1 MISWCS
7 SNKSTTIHSSDP
19 NHEIALHTQLW
30 LDPWHS
36 TRVPICVEGSDGEDL
51 ADQLSPTDG
60 FRYPTSYNA
69 VLRVPNVM
77 VEDPTTGQ
85 RFQGDAD
92 SKAREAS
99 EERRLNL
106 LAEREDPMPGSAHPR
121 GGDYLGRESAIRPF
135 APPTTARHL
144 ASHTY
149 LQSSAPRIPSRTD
162 PSRERTPSVYSEAP
176 SAYTPSPTSP
186 LSGSSR
192 QERARNYSSFLPN
205 MGQPG
210 IKRERLLARD
220 LESMTDQP
228 GGPGADTPVWRRR
241 IRRRLPTWLNWKIM
255 LLSALLLIISA
266 GFLANAF
273 RVIGKGDESPT
284 TPEQPIKEQ
293 PQEPLNGNPNEPA
306 WAPFDPTMCQNA
318 YFRYR
323 DHTLRLVFD
332 EKRSVVFAEDSVE
345 YGPGYTVHVAGHVEV
360 RQVDESGGPRILL
373 EIASNDEDL
382 PINVVSNEESQS
394 MRVQVPQSFAS
405 RTTRRPCVE
414 MRATIF
420 VPRGGEINDF
430 TMGATHLDIV
440 LLDNLSLHV
449 VGASQMSSVVGDIT
463 SASSHAPPSKNNAA
477 LARKDFA
484 FIPARESYQLDSRV
498 IQVSTTSGNIDGN
511 WPLFDWLGLHTN
523 SGDIQVSI
531 TPKQAL
537 ESDSKPAALSLGTV
551 SGIIQA
557 AEPIHDEGQIPQ
569 RDYRVETRST
579 SGDLRGALAFGAGA
593 QLKSISGDITVD
605 LLPVISS
612 ARMTSEQPPQL
623 ETVTT
628 SGTTAVRIREPLW
641 FGDDAKSAPGV
652 PGREDVPF
660 VPISNDVPY
669 AIMRPTLR
677 AGPGSVRSAAV
688 TSMRPFDRFQSAHRS
703 TSGHIGLRYPQSWEG
718 DLFADSMSGTLRVR
732 GKDVQI
738 VRSYMGWPRS
748 LHARK
753 GRSENASTAQVHL
766 MSGGL
771 DAIIGNEN

>member
-1 MISWCS
+1 MSY
-7 SNKSTTIHSSDP
+7 SDNP
-19 NHEIALHTQLW
+19 YSVV
-30 LDPWHS
+30 DD
-36 TRVPICVEGSDGEDL
+36 SDGEDL
-51 ADQLSPTDG
+51 AHQLSPTDG
-60 FRYPTSYNA
+60 FRSPTSSNA
-69 VLRVPNVM
+69 VPRVPNVM

-85 RFQGDAD
+85 QSQGDAD

-99 EERRLNL
+99 EERRLSL
-106 LAEREDPMPGSAHPR
+106 PAERRGSLPGSAHPR
-121 GGDYLGRESAIRPF
+121 GGDCLGRGSAIGSF

-149 LQSSAPRIPSRTD
+149 SQSSAPRIPLRTD
-162 PSRERTPSVYSEAP
+162 WSRGRTPSVYSEAP
-176 SAYTPSPTSP
+176 PAYTPSPTSP
-186 LSGSSR
+186 LSGSSQ
-192 QERARNYSSFLPN
+192 QERARNYSAFLPN
-205 MGQPG
+205 MGAPG
-210 IKRERLLARD
+210 IERERLLARD
-220 LESMTDQP
+220 PESMTDQP
-228 GGPGADTPVWRRR
+228 DDQEADTPVWRRR

-255 LLSALLLIISA
+255 LLSALLLTISA

-284 TPEQPIKEQ
+284 TPEQPIEEQ
-293 PQEPLNGNPNEPA
+293 PQEPVNGNPNEPA

-318 YFRYR
+318 DFRHR
-323 DHTLRLVFD
+323 DLTLSLFFD
-332 EKRSVVFAEDSVE
+332 EKRNVVFTEDTVE
-345 YGPGYTVHVAGHVEV
+345 YGPGYIVHVAGHVEV

-394 MRVQVPQSFAS
+394 MHVEVPQSFDS

-430 TMGATHLDIV
+430 TMGVTHLDIV
-440 LLDNLSLHV
+440 LLDNLSLQV
-449 VGASQMSSVVGDIT
+449 AGASQMSSVVGDIT
-463 SASSHAPPSKNNAA
+463 SASSHAPPYKNNAA
-477 LARKDFA
+477 LAKKDFA
-484 FIPARESYQLDSRV
+484 FIPAKESYQLDSRV
-498 IQVSTTSGNIDGN
+498 IEVSTTSGNIDGN
-511 WPLFDWLGLHTN
+511 WPLFDRLGLHTK
-523 SGDIQVSI
+523 SGEIQVSI
-531 TPKQAL
+531 TPKQVL
-537 ESDSKPAALSLGTV
+537 ESSPKPAVLSLSTI
-551 SGIIQA
+551 SGMIQA

-612 ARMTSEQPPQL
+612 AKKTSEHPPQL
-623 ETVTT
+623 ETITT

-641 FGDDAKSAPGV
+641 FGDDAKSAPGE
-652 PGREDVPF
+652 PGRGDMPF
-660 VPISNDVPY
+660 VPISNDHPY
-669 AIMRPTLR
+669 AIMPPTSR
-677 AGPGSVRSAAV
+677 TGPGSVRSAAV
-688 TSMRPFDRFQSAHRS
+688 TSTRAFDRFQSSHKS
-703 TSGHIGLRYPQSWEG
+703 TSGHVGLRYPQSWEG
-718 DLFADSMSGTLRVR
+718 DLFADSMSGTLTVK
-732 GKDVQI
+732 GKDVRI
-738 VRSYMGWPRS
+738 VGSSKGWPRS